1 MENNIQALRDRV
13 YEQGVRINQLRAILN
28 VGYTETHKIHQL
40 ESLIDRQTIA
50 LETTYSKITNLEN
63 KVSQLERKLSINY

>member
-28 VGYTETHKIHQL
+28 VRDTETHKIHQL